1 LKGTT
6 PAPSLVAINDF
17 FSKLRYGKSPLFV
30 KNSKVK
36 FKKKCGKT
44 VTKLSGDFEGNYTG
58 PFPGGKMHFF
68 FNTLMRYNHIF

>member
-6 PAPSLVAINDF
+6 PPPPFLVAINDF

-30 KNSKVK
+30 KNSTVK
-36 FKKKCGKT
+36 FKKKCGKI

-58 PFPGGKMHFF
+58 PFPGGNKRFF
-68 FNTLMRYNHIF
+68 LQSVLR